1 MSVENQ
7 LPFILSVLGFHGKV
21 LIVGSY
27 GCRICEKLLEA
38 SSMSAETEQMS
49 ADPKMDLLLDK
60 AKPIS
65 NSGSISV
72 IMYSKKEKNPTH

>member
-7 LPFILSVLGFHGKV
+7 LTFILSVLGFHGKV

-27 GCRICEKLLEA
+27 GCRFCEKLLEA
-38 SSMSAETEQMS
+38 SSMSEETEQMS